1 MKQLLSLIVLSCL
14 VFGLTAPAAAGTTV
28 YLDAWGGGNFD
39 FDTKSEDLRY
49 ENGSLI
55 RSDSEKAKADDD
67 LSGFTLGLESTL
79 DRFKVGME
87 YGLADTEFY
96 PASDGV
102 TSDTK
107 RKCELVLAEVKGG
120 YRLVAN
126 DKLDL
131 DLFAAILDINGEL
144 TLDDDPNKFILN
156 LGGNLVGFDVNFKF
170 NEKSSLQGT
179 IASSL
184 LGATVSVGNNYE
196 EDPTI
201 TEYKLKFNYF
211 ITNNLALTLGY
222 RLYQYSASTTEI
234 DEYEH
239 GGIINKEVEKAEF
252 DGSISGYTFG
262 VAYQF

>member
-14 VFGLTAPAAAGTTV
+14 VFGLTAPAASGTTV
-28 YLDAWGGGNFD
+28 YLDAWGGGNFKYD
-39 FDTKSEDLRY
+39 IKSEDLQY
-49 ENGSLI
+49 QNGSLTS
-55 RSDSEKAKADDD
+55 SDSAKAKADDD
-67 LSGFTLGLESTL
+67 LSGFTLGLESIL
-79 DRFKVGME
+79 DRFKVGLE

-96 PASDGV
+96 PAYDGV
-102 TSDTK
+102 TADTK
-107 RKCELVLAEVKGG
+107 IKCDLILAEVKGG

-131 DLFAAILDINGEL
+131 DLFAGILDINGEL
-144 TLDDDPNKFILN
+144 TLDDDPNKFVLN

-184 LGATVSVGNNYE
+184 LGATVSDGNSYE

-211 ITNNLALTLGY
+211 ITDNLALTLGY

-234 DEYEH
+234 DENEF
-239 GGIINKEVEKAEF
+239 GGIINKEVEKGEI